1 MVHLLEKSFFFSL
14 DTTRY
19 NMIQPKS
26 QNTQQTSTNGPNLP
40 SPSVRL
46 YATLCHSKPSGQD
59 LVHCLSKAV
68 LCLPSRSTE
77 HFTQNHQWQST
88 ILRYP
93 SFKGRTIRDNPPL
106 NQLNQLNYIGWIK
119 IMMTSCKDTRNSYYF
134 WVESRWFRTRCCLR
148 STKLECS
155 KLKSS
160 LKRIGTL

>member
-1 MVHLLEKSFFFSL
+1 MRSVDKQSDANSSRTNKLNATVMLVSWCTFWRSPSSSPWIQH
-14 DTTRY
+14 DTTKE
-19 NMIQPKS
+19 PKH
-26 QNTQQTSTNGPNLP
+26 STNINKQSEFAKSLCQALCHSMP
-40 SPSVRL
+40 L
-46 YATLCHSKPSGQD
+46 YATQSHSKPSGQD

-119 IMMTSCKDTRNSYYF
+119 IMTTSCKDTA
-134 WVESRWFRTRCCLR
+134 E
-148 STKLECS
+148 
-155 KLKSS
+155 
-160 LKRIGTL
+160 